1 MNNEIETMSTS
12 SNEQVFFEFKDL
24 PDTSTAINSKNLNG
38 MQEKIK
44 QSIDNKQSLPNGGTT
59 GQVLGKASDSDYDVA
74 WINQTGGGADYDA
87 APVGAMF
94 DYPSLTPPIGYKICD
109 GSELSRTEYSELFS
123 VIGTTYGSGDGSN
136 TFNLPNR
143 LGRLS
148 IGYNSDDDDFNA
160 LGKTGGSKTHTQTVE
175 ELAAHKHGLPAYT
188 YRGGGNQIQSGSGI
202 WYASNPKD
210 YTDNTG
216 DSQPMDIMNPY
227 IVSCPIIKVTGT
239 AILKGN
245 VVDSLEDNSTTNAP
259 SQRVVKETI
268 GNLEQLQTTDKN
280 SVVGAV
286 NSSSHLIKDFTVE
299 SDTNEITINDLNLE
313 IGKNYRL
320 LVNGHSSGGS
330 GLTNITLLPN
340 GINSYSVSRIAGM
353 ENNNGSINSVFNTN
367 TQALYIGRVY
377 IGNNYSLDS
386 LLLLNENYAKNISQY
401 VTPGTDGSY
410 CFGNLGGIVNI
421 ENVPVTSLK
430 IKIASGQIK
439 TGTNI
444 KIYML

>member
-160 LGKTGGSKTHTQTVE
+160 LGKTGGSKTHTQTIGE
-175 ELAAHKHGLPAYT
+175 MPRHQHNIGRSGGLNPGYT
-188 YRGGGNQIQSGSGI
+188 SFFQSNSSAETFGTSYTGSGQ
-202 WYASNPKD
+202 AMN
-210 YTDNTG
+210 
-216 DSQPMDIMNPY
+216 IMNPY

-259 SQRVVKETI
+259 SQRAVHETI
-268 GNLEQLQTTDKN
+268 GDLSQLNTGNKSSLVNSINELSKPQVLVKN
-280 SVVGAV
+280 KTINVNINSASVRGSFTAEAIEGYTLSNAQAV
-286 NSSSHLIKDFTVE
+286 NVPSADSNAINFNISGNTVWWLVIRQGY
-299 SDTNEITINDLNLE
+299 SNSGNMIV
-313 IGKNYRL
+313 RL
-320 LVNGHSSGGS
+320 LYVRDD
-330 GLTNITLLPN
+330 L
-340 GINSYSVSRIAGM
+340 
-353 ENNNGSINSVFNTN
+353 
-367 TQALYIGRVY
+367 
-377 IGNNYSLDS
+377 
-386 LLLLNENYAKNISQY
+386 ISA
-401 VTPGTDGSY
+401 
-410 CFGNLGGIVNI
+410 I
-421 ENVPVTSLK
+421 
-430 IKIASGQIK
+430 
-439 TGTNI
+439 
-444 KIYML
+444 